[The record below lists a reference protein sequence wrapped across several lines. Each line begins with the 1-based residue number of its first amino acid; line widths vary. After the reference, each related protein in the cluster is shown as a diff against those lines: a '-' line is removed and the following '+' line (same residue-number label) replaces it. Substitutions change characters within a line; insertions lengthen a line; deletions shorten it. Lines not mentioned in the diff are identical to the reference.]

1 MLLLVSRSRWLR
13 SFWFQVQVVQRMQE
27 VLSMQC
33 VSRKK
38 AEQHVVSEVGAE
50 RLMLLLPWLV
60 LLLSWSCHSSAV
72 L

>member
-1 MLLLVSRSRWLR
+1 M
-13 SFWFQVQVVQRMQE
+13 QVVQRMQE

-38 AEQHVVSEVGAE
+38 AEQHVVTEVGAE